1 MSLLSALVE
10 ESIKELTKRLAKEL
24 AISGD
29 NSEILNRM
37 KAICENAA
45 EHINIRKERA
55 NTEYMLW
62 LISEWI
68 LLIARLEAS
77 QKIMMKEKEGGNI
90 KKTSAA
96 TIN

>member
-10 ESIKELTKRLAKEL
+10 ESIKGLTERLAKEL
-24 AISGD
+24 EISGD

-45 EHINIRKERA
+45 EHINIRRERTD
-55 NTEYMLW
+55 TEYMLW
-62 LISEWI
+62 LISESI

-77 QKIMMKEKEGGNI
+77 QRREDNDE
-90 KKTSAA
+90 
-96 TIN
+96 

>member
-10 ESIKELTKRLAKEL
+10 ESIKGLTERLAKEL

-45 EHINIRKERA
+45 EHINIRRERTD
-55 NTEYMLW
+55 TEYILW
-62 LISEWI
+62 LISEFL

-77 QKIMMKEKEGGNI
+77 QRREDNDE
-90 KKTSAA
+90 
-96 TIN
+96 